1 MKNMNRP
8 ITSKQRVAAGAGFSV
23 AVAAATALFVLPVSA
38 DNDAKAAPAKAAAA
52 APSLSGSELYA
63 IHCNRCHSERYPKE
77 FQASQW
83 KTLLTHM
90 RVRANLPAS
99 HAKEILKYLQEESGN

>member
-1 MKNMNRP
+1 MNHP
-8 ITSKQRVAAGAGFSV
+8 IAFKQRLAGCACL
-23 AVAAATALFVLPVSA
+23 AVAAVSVIALFPA
-38 DNDAKAAPAKAAAA
+38 IGRAGGDAKSPNPPEKT
-52 APSLSGSELYA
+52 SEHKGLSGSELYA

-77 FQASQW
+77 CQASQW

-99 HAKEILKYLQEESGN
+99 QARELLKYLQEECGN